1 MNQSESIA
9 KLAAALVKAQS
20 EMPEIPMDGLNPHYK
35 SKFSTLGAV
44 IKATR
49 PVFTANGLC
58 VLQLPSGEAGEVGLT
73 TRIVHVS
80 GEWIE
85 AELVMAVSGTNPG
98 QEVGKLVTYLRRYA
112 LASAAGVYS
121 DEDTDNEGPKT
132 KKAEPKEQ
140 DESLLPKDSRPWSV
154 AQKNALIKAEL
165 AKNDF
170 AARGMLGLSMLP
182 IDASPNEI
190 VAWGKVY
197 RGYRETMLAADA
209 AQKANDEVFNV
220 S

>member
-1 MNQSESIA
+1 MEQSESIS

-58 VLQLPSGEAGEVGLT
+58 VLQLPSGQMDEVGLT

-85 AELVMAVSGTNPG
+85 SELVMKVPSGANRRVTSSPSFLGTILPLPLQLQIAVP
-98 QEVGKLVTYLRRYA
+98 QV
-112 LASAAGVYS
+112 AA
-121 DEDTDNEGPKT
+121 
-132 KKAEPKEQ
+132 
-140 DESLLPKDSRPWSV
+140 RPS
-154 AQKNALIKAEL
+154 LIKSR
-165 AKNDF
+165 
-170 AARGMLGLSMLP
+170 RGL
-182 IDASPNEI
+182 
-190 VAWGKVY
+190 
-197 RGYRETMLAADA
+197 
-209 AQKANDEVFNV
+209 F
-220 S
+220 

>member
-1 MNQSESIA
+1 
-9 KLAAALVKAQS
+9 LAAALVKAQS

-58 VLQLPSGEAGEVGLT
+58 ILQLPSGQMDEVGLT

-85 AELVMAVSGTNPG
+85 SELVMKVPQGANPG

-121 DEDTDNEGPKT
+121 DEDTDNEAPK
-132 KKAEPKEQ
+132 KKAEPKPEPKQ
-140 DESLLPKDSRPWSV
+140 DESLLPKDDRPWSLG
-154 AQKNALIKAEL
+154 QKNALINAGL
-165 AKNDF
+165 ASNDF